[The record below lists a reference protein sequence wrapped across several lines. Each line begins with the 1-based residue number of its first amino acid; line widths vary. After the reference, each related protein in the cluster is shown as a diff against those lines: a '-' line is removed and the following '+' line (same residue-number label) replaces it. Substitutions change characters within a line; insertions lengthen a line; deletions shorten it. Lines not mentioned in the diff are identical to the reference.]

1 MNQKP
6 LITVLGGLGFMGS
19 HICRELIAR
28 KHRVRVFD
36 KLHTDR
42 ELVQDI
48 EPQLEI
54 IEGDILRPSDVL
66 PAIADSDTL
75 IHLVHTTRPGSSMDD
90 PAFDI
95 SSNVVASAKW
105 LMRLPETKVRR
116 ILFVSSGGTVY
127 GIPKTIPIN
136 EDHPTDPVCSYGI
149 TKLAIEKYLSMYASM
164 FGVEICL
171 LRPSNVYGEGQ
182 RLNVGQ
188 GVIGVMADRGLRGKP
203 LEIWGTGESLRD
215 YLHVDDMV
223 AAVMLLLDYS
233 GPRQVFNVSSGRGY
247 SVLEII
253 DILKET
259 LDLPLTISHMAD
271 RGFDVPANVL
281 DSSRLR
287 NETGWQPRVDL
298 ASGIARS
305 VDWVRS
311 TLANEAI
318 ELHIESKS

>member
-1 MNQKP
+1 MNEKP
-6 LITVLGGLGFMGS
+6 LITVLGGLGFIGS

-28 KHRVRVFD
+28 KHKVRVFD
-36 KLHTDR
+36 KHHTDR
-42 ELVQDI
+42 ELIHDI
-48 EPQLEI
+48 EPHLEI
-54 IEGDILRPSDVL
+54 VEGDILRPSDVL

-90 PAFDI
+90 PGFDI

-116 ILFVSSGGTVY
+116 ILFISSGGTVY

-164 FGVEICL
+164 FGVELCL

-233 GPRQVFNVSSGRGY
+233 GPMQVFNVSSGEGY

-253 DILKET
+253 AILKEN
-259 LDLPLTISHMAD
+259 LDLPVTISHMAD

-287 NETGWQPRVDL
+287 NETGWEPQVDL

-311 TLANEAI
+311 TLANEAL
-318 ELHIESKS
+318 ELHIESGS